1 MTSVRRPANVEVIA
15 KIETLFENIADSLLR
30 EEELSIPL
38 RHKKLQSTS
47 LDGADAELSTEF
59 TKVSFPAK
67 TPREAWRFSEQP
79 SIGNILP

>member
-1 MTSVRRPANVEVIA
+1 MASVRRPANVEVIA
-15 KIETLFENIADSLLR
+15 KIETVFENIADSLLR
-30 EEELSIPL
+30 GEELSIPL

-47 LDGADAELSTEF
+47 LDRADAKLSTEF